1 MKLRRVLVALMVGA
15 HRALFTL
22 ATALLGVSASL
33 VAGEPHTAAY
43 YCLLIGALLL
53 MYVEDECG
61 EIEVASR
68 ALGGS
73 GVKTDA
79 RNDLF
84 DTHNTVL
91 LLGLA
96 GVSVVLLVGGFGLLA
111 LL

>member
-1 MKLRRVLVALMVGA
+1 MLITLMVGS

-33 VAGEPHTAAY
+33 VANEPHTAAY
-43 YCLLIGALLL
+43 YCLLVGALLL

-61 EIEVASR
+61 DIETASK

-73 GVKTDA
+73 GIMIDA

-84 DTHNTVL
+84 DTHNTAL

-96 GVSVVLLVGGFGLLA
+96 GVSGVLLVGGFVLIA